1 MPSSPSTVTIS
12 HLKPP
17 GPSILSL
24 PTSVLSSLAT
34 PQSNISPDP
43 PKDIPELFLSALH
56 VRIPVFVTE
65 QHCSLANEIDTD
77 DARSW
82 HWIAFDGTLPVA
94 TLRLVPVSGKPSN
107 DGGGEEGSEQPVMEK
122 EHLGVA
128 NGGEVEGD
136 GKLTEPRHGATG
148 MWDGREGYIKIG
160 RMATLSS
167 HRGMGIA
174 QRLIEEALVWTTSH
188 ATDLSSSGDGVGKRE
203 SKAEL
208 KWEGL
213 VLSHAQKSVQRW
225 WTKMGFEVDEGLGEW
240 WEEGIEHVGMWR
252 RVRIV
257 G

>member
-1 MPSSPSTVTIS
+1 MPSPPSTITIS

-24 PTSVLSSLAT
+24 PTSLLSSLTA
-34 PQSNISPDP
+34 PQSNISSNP
-43 PKDIPELFLSALH
+43 PKDIPQLFLSALH

-65 QHCSLANEIDTD
+65 QHCSIANEIDTD

-82 HWIAFDGTLPVA
+82 HWIAFDGDVPVS
-94 TLRLVPVSGKPSN
+94 TLRLVPVSGKLPKN
-107 DGGGEEGSEQPVMEK
+107 GTGERSEQPVMEK
-122 EHLGVA
+122 EHLCVA
-128 NGGEVEGD
+128 NEEGMEGD
-136 GKLTEPRHGATG
+136 GKMTEPRHGATG

-174 QRLIEEALVWTTSH
+174 QRLIEEALIWATLH
-188 ATDLSSSGDGVGKRE
+188 AADLSSSCDGDGKGE
-203 SKAEL
+203 SKAAL

-213 VLSHAQKSVQRW
+213 VLSHAQKSVHGW

-240 WEEGIEHVGMWR
+240 WEEEIEHVGMWR
-252 RVRIV
+252 RVRV
-257 G
+257 GG